1 MFIELFPKVYHN
13 FSQIPPRLL
22 ALTGARLKGKQVSA
36 LGLSTHFCKSSLLPK
51 LCQEMAFCKPGE
63 VGQVL
68 MMMMMMM
75 MVMVTIMMMMMM
87 MVGQV
92 LDHFMRE
99 SGGSVEEENQ
109 LSSTWSK
116 AEQPGDLAAT
126 FARCE
131 SSRLRILQMSE
142 HPKLKKSRIYLHN
155 LKLTQAS

>member
-1 MFIELFPKVYHN
+1 MFIELFPKVYNNN

-75 MVMVTIMMMMMM
+75 MVMMM

-131 SSRLRILQMSE
+131 LDVRASKIEIIKDLSLQ
-142 HPKLKKSRIYLHN
+142 
-155 LKLTQAS
+155 

>member
-68 MMMMMMM
+68 MM
-75 MVMVTIMMMMMM
+75 IYDDDDD
-87 MVGQV
+87 G
-92 LDHFMRE
+92 DDDD
-99 SGGSVEEENQ
+99 GWPGSDD
-109 LSSTWSK
+109 
-116 AEQPGDLAAT
+116 DL
-126 FARCE
+126 
-131 SSRLRILQMSE
+131 
-142 HPKLKKSRIYLHN
+142 
-155 LKLTQAS
+155 